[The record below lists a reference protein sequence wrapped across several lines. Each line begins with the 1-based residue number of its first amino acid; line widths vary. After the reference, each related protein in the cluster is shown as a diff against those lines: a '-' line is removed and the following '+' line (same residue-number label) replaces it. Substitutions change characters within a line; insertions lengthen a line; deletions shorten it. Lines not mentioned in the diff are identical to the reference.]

1 MEKKSGEQSP
11 ANQGFTKYQVT
22 VIALLA
28 IVQFTVILDFMVMS
42 PLGDILMKSLKI
54 VPKQF
59 GLVVS
64 VYAFSAGVSGLLA
77 AGFADKYDR
86 KNLLLFFYTGFVLGT
101 LLCGIAPNYH
111 MLLFARLITGL
122 FGGVMS
128 SVSMAI
134 VADLFSIHQ
143 RGRVMGFIQMSFA
156 GSQVLG
162 IPIGLFFATKFGWH
176 FPFLMIV
183 AISLVLGLAIVKLL
197 KPVNKHLL
205 EKHTS
210 NAFLHLKTTISR
222 KDYLKAFLT
231 TGLLSIGG
239 FLLMP
244 FGTAYLVNNVRIL
257 QTELPVIYMVGGI
270 CTMIVLPIIGKMSD
284 KIGKYKIFVGGSV
297 LAMITIIIF
306 TNLQESPLWLVVLIN
321 SLMLVG
327 IMSRMVPSTALM
339 SAMPELKDRGA
350 FMSINSSLQQIAGGI
365 ASVIAGLIVVQ
376 EDGGKLL
383 HYNILGYIGIFVM
396 IICAILMYFINKH
409 VAMKLKEKDLMAV

>member
-1 MEKKSGEQSP
+1 MEKNSGEQSP

-197 KPVNKHLL
+197 NPVNKHLL